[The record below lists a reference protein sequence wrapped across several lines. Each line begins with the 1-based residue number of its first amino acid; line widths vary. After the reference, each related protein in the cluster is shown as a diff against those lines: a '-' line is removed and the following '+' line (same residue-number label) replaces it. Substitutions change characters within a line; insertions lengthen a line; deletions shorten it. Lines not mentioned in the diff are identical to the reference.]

1 MKTIN
6 SLVLAIIV
14 ISISSCGTTSN
25 FSNKRYLNLDRS
37 HKSNGI
43 TPENT
48 TTEIKTIIEDEKNE
62 LATLETTDLF
72 IDQINSEEQIIPQN
86 QQEQKAFQPTETK
99 ESNEINE
106 SNEIIIN
113 QEIETYVS
121 KLSMTT
127 SENSV
132 NLAPQKIKTLKDTIR
147 KAQGPK
153 KPKSNSKQKSAG
165 AVLAGVIIILGL
177 FLIFIRI
184 MMNLVEKAVD
194 QAIDD
199 TVNAFFPN

>member
-25 FSNKRYLNLDRS
+25 FSNKRYLNLD
-37 HKSNGI
+37 KSYKSKDI

-48 TTEIKTIIEDEKNE
+48 TSDIKTIIEDEKNE
-62 LATLETTDLF
+62 LAVVETTDL
-72 IDQINSEEQIIPQN
+72 IADQIGSEAQTFPQN
-86 QQEQKAFQPTETK
+86 QQEQKAFQLTET
-99 ESNEINE
+99 NE
-106 SNEIIIN
+106 SNKLMVN
-113 QEIETYVS
+113 QEIETNTS
-121 KLSMTT
+121 KVSMTT
-127 SENSV
+127 HENTV
-132 NLAPQKIKTLKDTIR
+132 KLAAQKIKKSKAALR

-153 KPKSNSKQKSAG
+153 KPKSNPKQKSAG

-184 MMNLVEKAVD
+184 MMNLVGKAVD

>member
-14 ISISSCGTTSN
+14 ISICSCGTTSN
-25 FSNKRYLNLDRS
+25 FSNKRYLNLDKS

-48 TTEIKTIIEDEKNE
+48 TSDIKTIIEDEKNE
-62 LATLETTDLF
+62 LAVLETTDL
-72 IDQINSEEQIIPQN
+72 IADQIGSEAQTFLQN
-86 QQEQKAFQPTETK
+86 QQEQKAFQLTETTESK
-99 ESNEINE
+99 ELIVD
-106 SNEIIIN
+106 
-113 QEIETYVS
+113 QEIETNPS

-132 NLAPQKIKTLKDTIR
+132 KLTPQKIKTSKDTLR

-184 MMNLVEKAVD
+184 LMNLVEKAVD

>member
-1 MKTIN
+1 MKTIKII
-6 SLVLAIIV
+6 SIAIIV

-25 FSNKRYLNLDRS
+25 FANKRYLNLDKS
-37 HKSNGI
+37 HKSKDI

-48 TTEIKTIIEDEKNE
+48 SEIKTIIEDEKIE
-62 LATLETTDLF
+62 MATVETTDL
-72 IDQINSEEQIIPQN
+72 IVDQISSEAQIIPQN
-86 QQEQKAFQPTETK
+86 QHEQKAFQLPET
-99 ESNEINE
+99 NE
-106 SNEIIIN
+106 SEELMVV
-113 QEIETYVS
+113 QEIETNAS

-132 NLAPQKIKTLKDTIR
+132 KLAPQKLKKSTAALR
-147 KAQGPK
+147 QAKGPK

-184 MMNLVEKAVD
+184 MMNLLGKAVD

>member
-6 SLVLAIIV
+6 NLVLAIIV

-25 FSNKRYLNLDRS
+25 FSNKRYLNLDKS

-48 TTEIKTIIEDEKNE
+48 TSEIKTIIEDEKNE
-62 LATLETTDLF
+62 LATVETTDL
-72 IDQINSEEQIIPQN
+72 IADQIGSEKQTIPQN
-86 QQEQKAFQPTETK
+86 QQVQKAFQLPET
-99 ESNEINE
+99 NE
-106 SNEIIIN
+106 SKELMVD
-113 QEIETYVS
+113 QEIETNNS

-132 NLAPQKIKTLKDTIR
+132 KLTPQKIKKSKAAFR

-153 KPKSNSKQKSAG
+153 KPKSNPKQKSAG

-184 MMNLVEKAVD
+184 MMNLVGKAVD

>member
-25 FSNKRYLNLDRS
+25 FSNKRYLILDKS
-37 HKSNGI
+37 HKSKDI

-48 TTEIKTIIEDEKNE
+48 TSDIKTIIDDEKNE
-62 LATLETTDLF
+62 LAVAETTDL
-72 IDQINSEEQIIPQN
+72 IADQIGAEAQTTPQN
-86 QQEQKAFQPTETK
+86 QQEQKAFQLTET
-99 ESNEINE
+99 NE
-106 SNEIIIN
+106 SKELKVA
-113 QEIETYVS
+113 QEIETNDS

-127 SENSV
+127 SENSIR
-132 NLAPQKIKTLKDTIR
+132 LALQKIKKSKAALRHAKD
-147 KAQGPK
+147 PK

-177 FLIFIRI
+177 FLIFMRI
-184 MMNLVEKAVD
+184 MMTLVVKAVD
-194 QAIDD
+194 QTIDD

>member
-1 MKTIN
+1 MDK
-6 SLVLAIIV
+6 
-14 ISISSCGTTSN
+14 
-25 FSNKRYLNLDRS
+25 S

-43 TPENT
+43 TLENT
-48 TTEIKTIIEDEKNE
+48 TSEIKTIIEDEKNE
-62 LATLETTDLF
+62 LAVLETTDLF
-72 IDQINSEEQIIPQN
+72 VDQIGSEAQTIPQN
-86 QQEQKAFQPTETK
+86 QQQQKAFQLTETK
-99 ESNEINE
+99 KSNEINE

-113 QEIETYVS
+113 QEIETNAS

-132 NLAPQKIKTLKDTIR
+132 KLAPQKIKKSKATLRRAKD
-147 KAQGPK
+147 PK

-165 AVLAGVIIILGL
+165 AVLAGVVIILGL

-184 MMNLVEKAVD
+184 MMNLVGKAVD